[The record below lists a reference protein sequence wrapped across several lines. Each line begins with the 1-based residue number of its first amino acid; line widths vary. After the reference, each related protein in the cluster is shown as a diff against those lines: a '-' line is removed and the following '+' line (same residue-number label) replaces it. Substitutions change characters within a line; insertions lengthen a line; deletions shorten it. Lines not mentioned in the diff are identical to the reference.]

1 MKWPLPN
8 HGSLKLPSLESEEK
22 KQTRNTIVVA
32 GLIAEPT
39 GTDGQRAIGRTS
51 H

>member
-1 MKWPLPN
+1 MTWLLPN

-39 GTDGQRAIGRTS
+39 GIDGQQALS
-51 H
+51 HQC

>member
-39 GTDGQRAIGRTS
+39 GTDGQRLRS
-51 H
+51 HQC